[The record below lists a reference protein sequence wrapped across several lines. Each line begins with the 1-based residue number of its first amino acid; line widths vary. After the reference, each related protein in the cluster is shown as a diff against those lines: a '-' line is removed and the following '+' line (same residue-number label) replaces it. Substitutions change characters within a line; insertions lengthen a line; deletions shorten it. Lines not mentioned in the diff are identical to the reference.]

1 MLQRT
6 TGCSLF
12 SQRRNPKGS
21 KQKATKIMKCLLL
34 LLVALAAAQFTVGIK
49 SAEINGE
56 QRLLRS
62 KGDDDEY
69 SGKGKVSLEK

>member
-1 MLQRT
+1 VLQRT
-6 TGCSLF
+6 TGLLTFF
-12 SQRRNPKGS
+12 SKEEPKR
-21 KQKATKIMKCLLL
+21 KQTKATKIMKYLLL
-34 LLVALAAAQFTVGIK
+34 LLVALAAAQFTVGLK

-56 QRLLRS
+56 GRLLRS